1 MAEFRWI
8 VMSSFLMLQV
18 LSFRAAATQ
27 YPSFTVRDGDE
38 VTLPYKNV
46 TRDQDECNSTTWLF
60 TGSGNTVVPLF
71 EYGKIDE
78 AAKDK
83 SDRLSVSENCSLIIK
98 NVTDEDAGQYICRLF
113 RSGQE
118 EHQGEDMFH
127 LFVVNMTEQKSNDEV
142 MLSCSVWTHREC
154 RHTVKWLN
162 EGNQDDQVTSQRIC
176 SAGLRIKTSHLDQK
190 SKSLLKCE
198 VTHRYTGEVHQ
209 FTLSPQSSDDATKT
223 TTKSPTILSTST
235 TRNKS
240 EVTNNETAENNTN
253 EKKPEGRWWILITVS
268 VGVAAV
274 LIITVCVIAWK
285 RTKGN
290 KRKTDDDVAD
300 PEEGVS
306 YASVSFTKKTNSRAR
321 AHIQHD
327 DEDEGDAVTYS
338 TVKLPSASA
347 AASADPSHLYATVSK
362 ANR

>member
-162 EGNQDDQVTSQRIC
+162 EG
-176 SAGLRIKTSHLDQK
+176 
-190 SKSLLKCE
+190 
-198 VTHRYTGEVHQ
+198 
-209 FTLSPQSSDDATKT
+209 
-223 TTKSPTILSTST
+223 
-235 TRNKS
+235 
-240 EVTNNETAENNTN
+240 
-253 EKKPEGRWWILITVS
+253 RWWILITVS